1 MRKGS
6 MPATN
11 AKASGEVQIRSLI
24 EARIKAI
31 RAKDVEGATGSIS
44 EEIVLFDVVA
54 PLRSIGSGALK
65 KRATT
70 WFSSFDGSIGFEIR
84 DLAIAA
90 ANDIAFSYGL
100 SHVSA
105 TTMDG
110 RKLEMWWRSTIC
122 YRKIRDKWIVTH
134 EHNSVPFDVGTGKAS
149 LELQP

>member
-11 AKASGEVQIRSLI
+11 AKANDEVQIRSLI

-44 EEIVLFDVVA
+44 EEIVLFDVVD
-54 PLRSIGSGALK
+54 PLRSIGSDALK
-65 KRATT
+65 KRAAT

-100 SHVSA
+100 NHVSA

-110 RKLEMWWRSTIC
+110 TKLEMWWRTTVC

>member
-44 EEIVLFDVVA
+44 EGIVLFDVVA

-70 WFSSFDGSIGFEIR
+70 WFSSFDGSIGFKIR
-84 DLAIAA
+84 DLGDSGGERYSVQLRPQPRQCHD
-90 ANDIAFSYGL
+90 N
-100 SHVSA
+100 
-105 TTMDG
+105 G
-110 RKLEMWWRSTIC
+110 R
-122 YRKIRDKWIVTH
+122 RK
-134 EHNSVPFDVGTGKAS
+134 A
-149 LELQP
+149 